1 MPEVIKEMSS
11 PPNVLQSITNGKP
24 VRSFIPL
31 VNRQERIR
39 AHCICQDIAPP
50 KFSLIF
56 KPGILPLDEID
67 TVQPCIISIDM
78 GGPTISLEAMIQEIV
93 NPQTLRM
100 ILKKSIS
107 HEQMR
112 EFFRIDAVTKVISSS
127 FHTKF
132 ANEHNE
138 PWSIQGETVDL
149 SGSGILAIFPTQPP
163 DEKQIQL
170 EISIPSP
177 EPVTIKVIAHQI
189 RMQQLDDG
197 QCEVAYHFDDIS
209 IEDRDK
215 IIGCCL
221 VLQRK
226 ILRLKVQ
233 VLER

>member
-1 MPEVIKEMSS
+1 MSS
-11 PPNVLQSITNGKP
+11 PPNILQSIANGKP
-24 VRSFIPL
+24 VRIFIPL
-31 VNRQERIR
+31 LNRQERVR

-56 KPGILPLDEID
+56 KPGVLPEEDID
-67 TVQPCIISIDM
+67 TRQPCIVSIDM
-78 GGPTISLEAMIQEIV
+78 GGPTISIEALIQEIV

-100 ILKKSIS
+100 ILQKSIS

-127 FHTKF
+127 FRTQF
-132 ANEHNE
+132 ANQNNE

-163 DEKQIQL
+163 AEKQIQL
-170 EISIPSP
+170 EISIPSAEP
-177 EPVTIKVIAHQI
+177 ETIKVIAHQI
-189 RMQQLDDG
+189 RVQQLDDG
-197 QCEVAYHFDDIS
+197 RCEVAYHFDDIDT
-209 IEDRDK
+209 EDRDK

-221 VLQRK
+221 ILQRK

-233 VLER
+233 VLEK